1 MKINKLL
8 LSVLKI
14 QSPSYQEEKMINFIR
29 GYCRLKNYHC
39 TVENKNVYVT
49 KGTGVNYPCYV
60 AHTDTC
66 ASFVPSNEF
75 TIVTI
80 GNDTVAGFNYVKNK
94 FTQVG
99 FDDKIG
105 VFIAL
110 SMLDRVDYGK
120 AFFPYAEEVGCI
132 GSGKADMDF
141 FEDCGYVIQCDRRD
155 STGIVKSVYG
165 VPLMN
170 EDFGN
175 LLLTEG
181 SQYKRKFTTGMLTD
195 VYKLKTKGLKVACT
209 NLECGYYNPHRE
221 DDYCIYD
228 QVMDTLEFVN
238 KVYEASFGLKFE
250 HIYEEP
256 KYEAPVYVRP
266 YNYGGYNKHSKKNK
280 KNKGLLYDAL
290 TNTYYERPTGINICE
305 CCGKDMPNN
314 QLAEYHVNSGMFL
327 CNSCELVYGSY
338 YGDLGVS

>member
-1 MKINKLL
+1 MKINRLL

-14 QSPSYQEEKMINFIR
+14 QSPSYQEERMINFIKS
-29 GYCRLKNYHC
+29 YCKLKNYNC
-39 TVENKNVYVT
+39 VVKDKNVYVT
-49 KGTGVNYPCYV
+49 KGDGVNFPCYV

-66 ASFVPSNEF
+66 ASFVPDNQFS
-75 TIVTI
+75 IATI
-80 GNDTVAGFNYVKNK
+80 GDDTVVGFNYIKNK

-105 VFIAL
+105 IFIAL
-110 SMLDRVDYGK
+110 SMLERIDYGK

-132 GSGKADMDF
+132 GTGKADMDF

-165 VPLMN
+165 VPLMSK
-170 EDFGN
+170 EFGE
-175 LLLTEG
+175 LLLSDGAE
-181 SQYKRKFTTGMLTD
+181 YKRKLTTGMLTD
-195 VYKLKTKGLKVACT
+195 VYKLKTKGLKVSCT

-238 KVYEASFGLKFE
+238 KVHDSAFGLKFE

-256 KYEAPVYVRP
+256 KYEAPVYVHP
-266 YNYGGYNKHSKKNK
+266 YNYNRFDRYTKKDK
-280 KNKGLLYDAL
+280 KKKLYDPL
-290 TNTYYERPTGINICE
+290 TNTYYDKPEGLTICE
-305 CCGKDMPNN
+305 CCGEDMPNN
-314 QLAEYHVNSGMFL
+314 KRAEYHVKSGLYL
-327 CNSCELVYGSY
+327 CTSCELVYGSY
-338 YGDLGVS
+338 YGDIQ